1 MSRRHSLLAFTL
13 AALTAGIAACD
24 TTGVIRQDFPIDVT
38 EVQVP
43 DTITTADSV
52 LPVRLF
58 GLIGQNR
65 CFSLLRID
73 DSWPESN
80 EAFIVAYGRYEI
92 RDQACQEGLVHLDE
106 TVELRPANGVA
117 FPMSELTI
125 RVARQDPEPP
135 IVRTVQVVEPTD

>member
-1 MSRRHSLLAFTL
+1 MPISRLIAAGVATL
-13 AALTAGIAACD
+13 VIGLSACD
-24 TTGVIRQDFPIDVT
+24 TTGVIRQDFPIHVT

-65 CFSLLRID
+65 CFRLLRIEEG
-73 DSWPESN
+73 WPEPDR
-80 EAFIVAYGRYEI
+80 AFIVAMGRYEV
-92 RDQACQEGLVHLDE
+92 RDQPCQEGLVHLDE
-106 TVELRPANGVA
+106 TVELRPAEGLTT
-117 FPMSELTI
+117 FPVGELTI
-125 RVARQDPEPP
+125 QVARQDPEP